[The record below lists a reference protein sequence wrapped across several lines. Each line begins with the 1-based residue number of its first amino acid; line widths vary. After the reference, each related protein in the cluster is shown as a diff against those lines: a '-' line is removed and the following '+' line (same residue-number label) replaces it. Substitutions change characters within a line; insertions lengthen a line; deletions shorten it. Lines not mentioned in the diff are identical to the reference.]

1 MKARAPI
8 WRKLVEEHLAKG
20 MSHREVA
27 EALALPKGTV
37 ATWSRRKKADMKA
50 DMKAEAPKETG
61 RAMKAD
67 MKAEGPA
74 MFRGI
79 TARDMPGRTRE
90 IQSLNFAAMKRG
102 TYPPRSWGI
111 PGWMQGAELVEAM
124 RKACEKWK
132 KPRSSP

>member
-50 DMKAEAPKETG
+50 DMKAPAPKETV

-67 MKAEGPA
+67 MKAGKLA
-74 MFRGI
+74 TFRGI
-79 TARDMPGRTRE
+79 TALDLPGRTRE
-90 IQSLNFAAMKRG
+90 IQSLNFAAMKLG
-102 TYPPRSWGI
+102 KYPPRSAGI
-111 PGWMQGAELVEAM
+111 PGYLEGPELAAALQAWCLKWKG
-124 RKACEKWK
+124 RKA
-132 KPRSSP
+132 

>member
-50 DMKAEAPKETG
+50 PAPKETG
-61 RAMKAD
+61 RARKAD
-67 MKAEGPA
+67 MKAGKLA
-74 MFRGI
+74 TFRGI
-79 TARDMPGRTRE
+79 TALDLPGRTRE
-90 IQSLNFAAMKRG
+90 IQSLNFAAMKLG
-102 TYPPRSWGI
+102 KYPPRSAGI
-111 PGWMQGAELVEAM
+111 PGYLEGPELVA
-124 RKACEKWK
+124 ALQAWCEKWK
-132 KPRSSP
+132 GRRK